1 MYAKHDYNYN
11 CNFLQFH
18 VYIRLIRHL
27 PVGKHAN
34 IYNNS
39 VGITEVH
46 SSIKNVLI
54 NLVLSTPEPDY
65 DD

>member
-1 MYAKHDYNYN
+1 MYT
-11 CNFLQFH
+11 
-18 VYIRLIRHL
+18 RLIRHL
-27 PVGKHAN
+27 PVGILAN
-34 IYNNS
+34 IYNNP

-46 SSIKNVLI
+46 SPIKNVLI